1 MAYMYAALG
10 VVMLSGIMAIFEMAL
25 SLTGRSMIPASPDA
39 YFEDT
44 SMKSSDIMLLQGL
57 TDGAFPAS
65 VLNKGLCAA
74 LEDIEREGW
83 TLISE
88 GRWAN
93 SCQLNRGSHRVIVR
107 EDTTNLQIPYQLFLV
122 LSKEVI
128 IDVLSNLSDFFSCL
142 MLFLVL

>member
-39 YFEDT
+39 YFEDAT
-44 SMKSSDIMLLQGL
+44 MKSSDIMLLENL
-57 TDGAFPAS
+57 SDENFPDLVS
-65 VLNKGLCAA
+65 NQGLCAA
-74 LEDIEREGW
+74 LRDIDRETW

-93 SCQLNRGSHRVIVR
+93 SCQRNRGSHRVIVR
-107 EDTTNLQIPYQLFLV
+107 EDTASQMPYQLFSCA
-122 LSKEVI
+122 LSGGNNRCSFE
-128 IDVLSNLSDFFSCL
+128 LE
-142 MLFLVL
+142 